1 MKKINNVINKM
12 STLEKSKI
20 FSQNTKYENNG
31 SEEIRN
37 YFLKDKPKTPGVLIT
52 KEELGELR
60 SIAKNYGPD
69 LPKVLNDSGLIHKD
83 ARYCN
88 ESMAL
93 LMVLSQA
100 FVGTY
105 PEHAVKYWGVFA
117 NENFN
122 IELVIMIHQ
131 AIGSELVK
139 ILSPNS
145 GIPQL

>member
-1 MKKINNVINKM
+1 MKKINNIINKM
-12 STLEKSKI
+12 MSLEKSKI
-20 FSQNTKYENNG
+20 FSQNIKYQNNG
-31 SEEIRN
+31 SKEIRN
-37 YFLKDKPKTPGVLIT
+37 YFLKDKSKTPKVLIT

-60 SIAKNYGPD
+60 NIAKNYGPD
-69 LPKVLNDSGLIHKD
+69 LPKVLTDSGLIHKD
-83 ARYCN
+83 AKYCN

-105 PEHAVKYWGVFA
+105 PEHAVRYWGVFA

-122 IELVIMIHQ
+122 IELVTMVHQ

-139 ILSPNS
+139 ILSDDS
-145 GIPQL
+145 GIPQI